1 MQIPHLLSWNI
12 VKSGN
17 WYWKYWWKNERKISF
32 HPGDTSF
39 QHLSLLKSNHS
50 QASEL
55 PLPRKST
62 RLEYVTLGNFFH
74 QKSYLKLISAI
85 LWIMETVD
93 KSWQSFG
100 GFESKTRYQF
110 EPKLIIKHAA
120 MKTATYPI
128 SYNQAT
134 VFSGRSFIF
143 RIMIFWI
150 KKQFFMQRY
159 LLINIGETCS
169 SVAFAPIV

>member
-17 WYWKYWWKNERKISF
+17 WDWKYWWKNERKISF
-32 HPGDTSF
+32 HPGYTSF

-62 RLEYVTLGNFFH
+62 RLEYVTLGNFFSS
-74 QKSYLKLISAI
+74 KVIFKPNFSN
-85 LWIMETVD
+85 IMNYGTVD
-93 KSWQSFG
+93 KSWQTFG
-100 GFESKTRYQF
+100 GFESRTRYQF
-110 EPKLIIKHAA
+110 EPKLMIKQAA

-128 SYNQAT
+128 SCNQAT
-134 VFSGRSFIF
+134 GFFGKKFYFSYYDF
-143 RIMIFWI
+143 
-150 KKQFFMQRY
+150 
-159 LLINIGETCS
+159 LH
-169 SVAFAPIV
+169 

>member
-62 RLEYVTLGNFFH
+62 RLEYVTLGSFFH

-100 GFESKTRYQF
+100 GFESRTRYQF

-134 VFSGRSFIF
+134 VFFLEEVLFFVLWFFALKSSFLC
-143 RIMIFWI
+143 RDTYW
-150 KKQFFMQRY
+150 
-159 LLINIGETCS
+159 
-169 SVAFAPIV
+169 

>member
-12 VKSGN
+12 VKSRN
-17 WYWKYWWKNERKISF
+17 WDWKYWWKNERKISF

-55 PLPRKST
+55 PKKKYSLPRKST

-74 QKSYLKLISAI
+74 QKSYLNLISAI

-100 GFESKTRYQF
+100 GFESRTRYQF
-110 EPKLIIKHAA
+110 EPKLIIKHAV

-134 VFSGRSFIF
+134 IFFWKKFYFSYYDF
-143 RIMIFWI
+143 
-150 KKQFFMQRY
+150 
-159 LLINIGETCS
+159 LH
-169 SVAFAPIV
+169 

>member
-62 RLEYVTLGNFFH
+62 RLEYVTLGSFFH

-100 GFESKTRYQF
+100 GFESRTRYQF

-134 VFSGRSFIF
+134 VF
-143 RIMIFWI
+143 FW
-150 KKQFFMQRY
+150 KKFYFSY
-159 LLINIGETCS
+159 YDFLH
-169 SVAFAPIV
+169 